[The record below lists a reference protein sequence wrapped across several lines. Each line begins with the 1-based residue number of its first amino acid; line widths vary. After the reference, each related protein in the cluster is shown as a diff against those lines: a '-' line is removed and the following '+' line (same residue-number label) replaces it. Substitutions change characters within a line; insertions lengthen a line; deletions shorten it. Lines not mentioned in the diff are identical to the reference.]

1 MRRRHRRRNPISG
14 KSFSRP
20 LSLAAPVL
28 TGAAGAL
35 TVNAIMNYAPLPDAM
50 KQGTVLYLTRAGVAL
65 LLGIFGPRI
74 PVVGRYAREAA
85 IGSLIVTATDF
96 GKLMALQNGVNLS
109 GLGYIGPAR
118 VIPARPNG
126 VGRFIAGNG
135 NGNGARMRAPG
146 VGMFVPRR

>member
-1 MRRRHRRRNPISG
+1 MSRRRRRNPISRE
-14 KSFSRP
+14 SFKRP
-20 LSLAAPVL
+20 LSLLAPVA

-35 TVNAIMNYAPLPDAM
+35 TVNAIMNYAPIPDTM
-50 KQGTVLYLTRAGVAL
+50 KQGTTLYLTRAAVAL

-96 GKLMALQNGVNLS
+96 GKLMALQSGFNLS

-126 VGRFIAGNG
+126 NMGRFIAGNG